1 MEVIDLVPTK
11 DKLAKVV
18 EKVKK
23 DFEDFENF
31 IEEGF
36 EEDDE
41 KGTC

>member
-1 MEVIDLVPTK
+1 
-11 DKLAKVV
+11 
-18 EKVKK
+18 VKK

>member
-1 MEVIDLVPTK
+1 LEPTK
-11 DKLAKVV
+11 DKLAKLV

-23 DFEDFENF
+23 DLEDLEDFVEA
-31 IEEGF
+31 GF